1 MLEILT
7 SKGFDNR
14 VRISDKE
21 MKSGIIEGVENAKK
35 LILNDIQKESVA
47 KTIEKLSNEAKD
59 NNKPFDLNSRKVQ
72 QEIKENVK
80 KAIDKKKSQLPE
92 FTKDDTLETVK
103 QKLNVFYPPDQSTF
117 SDRKIINER
126 ILEGVSSKIRSNEG
140 RTQLKDFVET
150 LGGAKLRG
158 TKPSMANLTE
168 GFSNILN
175 EPMLKNTPSG
185 KIYAVI
191 ETDGEVQAVDAGGHI
206 SYNKAIRTVDPNKKV
221 TIHILQDRPTW
232 TDVTND
238 PKTGK

>member
-1 MLEILT
+1 MLFR
-7 SKGFDNR
+7 S
-14 VRISDKE
+14 
-21 MKSGIIEGVENAKK
+21 
-35 LILNDIQKESVA
+35 
-47 KTIEKLSNEAKD
+47 
-59 NNKPFDLNSRKVQ
+59 
-72 QEIKENVK
+72 
-80 KAIDKKKSQLPE
+80 
-92 FTKDDTLETVK
+92 
-103 QKLNVFYPPDQSTF
+103 
-117 SDRKIINER
+117 NER

-238 PKTGK
+238 PKTGKLITPDRKKNVLPTNKGMSYVVTISAPKETGVSFSKEKPLSSQLKSEKDAESRKTEATGEVKINSEKVQYNGTDAIGSRTRTESEQIASRKIGRAHV